1 MTSPLQ
7 TAIPMHKTAAHL
19 LLAILLI
26 HSAHA
31 AQKGFS
37 EATMG
42 SQYLLIPP
50 ASDSV
55 VAPQFLRPIA
65 GSFSVTS
72 LTLTNNA
79 TQATLALA
87 GDPPVDSY
95 GVPVSENQF
104 QYASST
110 QPETYF
116 ALVTSGKRTGTIFL
130 VVSNTA
136 TAVTVDAGGLP
147 LATADIKA
155 IEIHPCWT
163 LRSLFP
169 PAQTNIS
176 FVSSP
181 GGDPDVS
188 AIAKVSPT
196 LVSIPDFAGS
206 GTSRPVSASYFFND
220 TIGDWASTDSPAVA
234 AGDTFITPGE
244 YVIVTNDGDSSF
256 PLHEYIA
263 GAAFYKD
270 FTFYLATLA
279 NASQDNYLAIPRA
292 SDYKIAEMGF
302 SDANFVQS
310 TSKTNGGRNDILIVG
325 DATGAASATYYRYK
339 NQWYDTGND
348 SFSTNPLIPAGTALT
363 VQKVLSDGADR
374 ILLNK
379 SNVTPKK

>member
-1 MTSPLQ
+1 
-7 TAIPMHKTAAHL
+7 MHKISIHL
-19 LLAILLI
+19 LLALLLF
-26 HSAHA
+26 SGAHA

-37 EATMG
+37 AATMG
-42 SQYLLIPP
+42 SQYLLMPP

-65 GSFSVTS
+65 AVFSITS

-79 TQATLALA
+79 TLATLALA
-87 GDPPVDSY
+87 GDPPLDSY
-95 GVPVSENQF
+95 GVPLSENRF
-104 QYASST
+104 QYASGT

-130 VVSNTA
+130 VASNTA
-136 TAVTVDAGGLP
+136 TTVTVDAGGLP
-147 LATADIKA
+147 LAAADIKA

-169 PAQTNIS
+169 PAQTDIS

-181 GGDPDVS
+181 DGDPDVS
-188 AIAKVSPT
+188 AIANVSPT

-220 TIGDWASTDSPAVA
+220 KIGDWATTDAPAVA

-244 YVIVTNDGDSSF
+244 YVIVTNEGSSSF

-270 FTFYLATLA
+270 FTFFLATLA
-279 NASQDNYLAIPRA
+279 NAAQDTYLAIPRA
-292 SDYKIAEMGF
+292 SDYKITEIGF

-310 TSKTNGGRNDILIVG
+310 TSKSNGGRNDLLIVS
-325 DATGAASATYYRYK
+325 DATGAAAATYYRYK
-339 NQWYDTGND
+339 NQWYDTSND
-348 SFSTNPLIPAGTALT
+348 AFSTNPAIPAGTALT
-363 VQKVLSDGADR
+363 VQKVLSDGADK

-379 SNVTPKK
+379 ANITPMK